1 MADHG
6 STSADIIV
14 AGQQRPGR
22 GPTLPSL
29 NPATGRVAAQVT
41 TASVEDVDEAV
52 AGGEA
57 AMRDPAWRDL
67 LPHERAR
74 LLHRAGQLLQEE
86 SESIARLQTQD
97 NGKPI
102 TETRALVASAA
113 GTFRYVAAALETLD
127 EALPTARGPYLS
139 MSVYEPIGPVAAIT
153 PWNSPI
159 ASEAQKAAPAL
170 AAGNAVLIKPAEWSP
185 LAALR
190 LGEVLLRAGIPPG
203 LVSVLPGSGPVVGEA
218 LVRHP
223 GIRKVSF
230 TGGTTTGRRIG
241 AIAAEKMMPV
251 SLELGG
257 KSPTIVLPDAD
268 LDLAVRGVLFGIFS
282 SQGQACVAGSRLF
295 VHRSVHDEF
304 VARIVE
310 AAERLVIGDPT
321 AEGTHM
327 GPLISDS
334 HRTKVESYVHL
345 AADEGGRIRT
355 GGGRPSGGALSDGYY
370 YLPTVITGLDPASR
384 VCQEEIFGPV
394 LVALPYDDEAELTA
408 LANATP
414 YGLACGIWSRDY
426 RRAWRLARRVEAG
439 TVWINTYKQ
448 LSVATP
454 FGGVKDSGLGREKG
468 REGIRAFMSQKGIY
482 WGLDETPLP
491 WGD

>member
-1 MADHG
+1 MADDRG
-6 STSADIIV
+6 RSADIIV
-14 AGQQRPGR
+14 AGRQRPGR
-22 GPTLPSL
+22 GPTLSSL
-29 NPATGRVAAQVT
+29 NPATGRTAAQVS

-52 AGGEA
+52 AAGAA
-57 AMRDPAWRDL
+57 AMHDPAWRDL

-86 SESIARLQTQD
+86 SESIARLQTLD

-159 ASEAQKAAPAL
+159 ASEAQKVAPAL
-170 AAGNAVLIKPAEWSP
+170 AAGNAVLVKPAEWSP

-190 LGEVLLRAGIPPG
+190 LGELLLRAGIPPG
-203 LVSVLPGSGPVVGEA
+203 LISVLPGSGPLVGEA

-223 GIRKVSF
+223 GIRQVSF
-230 TGGTTTGRRIG
+230 TGGTSTGRRIG
-241 AIAAEKMMPV
+241 RIAAEKMMPV

-257 KSPTIVLPDAD
+257 KSPTVVLPDAD
-268 LDLAVRGVLFGIFS
+268 LDLAVRGVLFGVFS

-295 VHRSVHDEF
+295 VHRSAHDEF
-304 VARIVE
+304 VARIVT
-310 AAERLVIGDPT
+310 AAERLVIGDPM
-321 AEGTHM
+321 ADDTHM
-327 GPLISDS
+327 GPLISES
-334 HRTKVESYVHL
+334 HRAKVESYVRL
-345 AADEGGRIRT
+345 AVDEGGRIHT
-355 GGGRPSGGALSDGYY
+355 GGSRPADADLHEGYY
-370 YLPTVITGLDPASR
+370 YRPTVISGLAPTSR

-394 LVALPYDDEAELTA
+394 LVVLPYDDEAELTA

-426 RRAWRLARRVEAG
+426 RRAWRLARRIEAG

-448 LSVATP
+448 LSAATP
-454 FGGVKDSGLGREKG
+454 FGGVKDSGIGREKG
-468 REGIRAFMSQKGIY
+468 REGIRAYMTQKGIY
-482 WGLDETPLP
+482 WGLDENPLP